1 MNRGHATSRN
11 LLLLRMALPLL
22 FLPGPVFADTIFLRN
37 GKSIVAEAVTETGD
51 KIFYE
56 GEYGRVSIP
65 KSLVDRVEK
74 NAARP
79 SLRLPSPPPAVSRE
93 RPQEE
98 LPPAGIRL
106 TLDPRQLDN
115 IVRDGVVNDRLIAEL
130 ASKSGESESDRRNA
144 VNSMLLAAVYEARSQ
159 RIAEAGRWA
168 EEALRIDAFDRNA
181 LLLAAQIDL
190 SRRQYSEALQHMQ
203 VAYGVDPSS
212 PDVMTLLGDAYYFS
226 EGAERAVW
234 YWKQAQVIRPDAK
247 LLSRIERAEAEA
259 EVERGLDQ
267 AESYH
272 FALSWQGSPLART
285 LGSEVLESL
294 ERSYQELEGS
304 LNYSPREPVAV
315 ILYGSQQFANIT
327 RAPRWAGA
335 VNDGKIRVPV
345 QGLSSL
351 TSDLA
356 QILKHELTHSFIFQ
370 ITEGRCPQWFNEGV
384 AQLEAGEPLD
394 EFGPMLA
401 QRFAA
406 SRQIPL
412 AELEGSFGRF
422 DASLAFQAYGESLAA
437 VQLIHDQYGD
447 YQIAEILRALRSGR
461 NMSEALRSI
470 LRMSYSD
477 LDAELAA
484 FLARR
489 YGK

>member
-1 MNRGHATSRN
+1 MIRGRATSRN
-11 LLLLRMALPLL
+11 LFLLRMALLLL
-22 FLPGPVFADTIFLRN
+22 FLQGPVFADTIFLRN

-56 GEYGRVSIP
+56 GENGRVSIP

-74 NAARP
+74 NGAMPVR
-79 SLRLPSPPPAVSRE
+79 RLPSPPQADGRE
-93 RPQEE
+93 RQQEE
-98 LPPAGIRL
+98 LPPAGIHL

-130 ASKSGESESDRRNA
+130 ASKSGESESDRSNA

-159 RIAEAGRWA
+159 RIAEASRWA

-203 VAYGVDPSS
+203 VAYGMDPNS

-247 LLSRIERAEAEA
+247 LRSRIERAEAEA

-272 FALSWQGSPLART
+272 FVLSWQGSPLAKT

-294 ERSYQELEGS
+294 EKAYQELEAS

-422 DASLAFQAYGESLAA
+422 NASQAFQAYGESLAA
-437 VQLIHDQYGD
+437 VRLIHDQYGD
-447 YQIAEILRALRSGR
+447 YQIAELLRALRSGG
-461 NMSEALRSI
+461 NMSEALRSV

-484 FLARR
+484 FFARR